1 MKIIGNIQI
10 EAVTDVVCD
19 ICLRSTRVTG
29 GGLQYATLQAH
40 WGYGAKHDGEGYEL
54 HLCESR
60 RKSLTHSNT
69 QQSMTLRGISEAA
82 YGSAKSVTWVKIAS
96 APTYLLTTLSGFSD
110 LR

>member
-54 HLCESR
+54 HLCETCFFRTHAYLKQER
-60 RKSLTHSNT
+60 RSQNLFNDDEGAFARDDFGLVADNDFFGDS
-69 QQSMTLRGISEAA
+69 
-82 YGSAKSVTWVKIAS
+82 KIRS
-96 APTYLLTTLSGFSD
+96 
-110 LR
+110 